1 MSAINRLHKTIIYLL
16 IICFV
21 CVFVGSIDVVRSQN
35 IGLLNNTNLSLLTG
49 FTICLLCFLLVWK
62 IYRLLDALSEKGCFW
77 FSIIVLIF
85 IAGIFTV
92 VSFSARVTQFSDAFD
107 VIDTAFYL
115 RKHVEATEELP
126 YIQFVESFG
135 NNYPVIL
142 FESFLIKILEFL
154 GFHDIEI
161 VLMHLNIIVLMAAIV
176 LTWLIVK
183 ETRGIKAAAK
193 TAVLCLL
200 NPYLYLIVNWT
211 YSMTYS
217 LPIMMGIL
225 YIALRLK
232 KVKTTAG
239 GVALA
244 ITDGLLIGGG
254 FLIRPTTVFP
264 LIAAGIVWFPS
275 FFRNIRKKLN
285 RKRIIQ
291 ILCIVFAAV
300 LVIALVN
307 NQVDRRFGRIK
318 PRNLPLSFWTLL
330 GSHDDGIWNGADF
343 SAVRKV
349 RDSEDI
355 AKYALDQT
363 VSNYRRQG
371 ADGTL
376 NLWYRKLVKAWADG
390 GFFYRAPAVSEGN
403 SLSEY
408 FLGNGARNQLTKIYC
423 QAFRLFMIMGFLVA
437 CGIALMRRNLP
448 EIVLIMIITIFGC
461 VAFHTIWETNTRYD
475 IPFVLPMLVAV
486 GYGIPSLQGIT
497 DRKISLSRSQ
507 KRAMGIVLMG
517 FLVIVC
523 SNLNTILKEKTTLN
537 FYRIFSSE
545 HNRVCAEIKPG
556 DFQEL
561 TQDFYTDKPFNSLYF
576 RAAIREQK
584 TKEESSGYILYIL
597 NDEGKELRKQEIFPD
612 QIGKTGVTVSFD
624 TISGYSHYQIRLIKK
639 EPEKE
644 SILLYTQYTY
654 GEDSYRGTLTVD
666 DSEPY
671 PNDVYMDVFETQE
684 TTVFSDKVRIAAV
697 ISILMAGAYIAFV
710 PVRNKRKL
718 VPNNVI

>member
-142 FESFLIKILEFL
+142 FESFMIKILAWM
-154 GFHDIEI
+154 GFQDIGI
-161 VLMHLNIIVLMAAIV
+161 VLTHLNIIVLVVAIV

-183 ETRGIKAAAK
+183 ETRGVKAAAK

-244 ITDGLLIGGG
+244 LTEGLLIGGG
-254 FLIRPTTVFP
+254 FLIRPTTVFL

-275 FFRNIRKKLN
+275 LFSNIRKKLN
-285 RKRIIQ
+285 RRRIIQ

-307 NQVDRRFGRIK
+307 IQVDRRFGRIK

-343 SAVRKV
+343 SAVRKAQ
-349 RDSEDI
+349 DSEDI

-371 ADGTL
+371 VDGTL
-376 NLWYRKLVKAWADG
+376 NLWYRKLVNTWADG
-390 GFFYRAPAVSEGN
+390 GFFYREPAVSEGN

-423 QAFRLFMIMGFLVA
+423 QAFRLFMIMGFLLA
-437 CGIALMRRNLP
+437 CSIALVRKNIP
-448 EIVLIMIITIFGC
+448 EIVLIMMITVFGGI
-461 VAFHTIWETNTRYD
+461 AFHMIWETNPRYD
-475 IPFVLPMLVAV
+475 IPFILPALVVV
-486 GYGIPSLQGIT
+486 GYGITFTQTYVNEKRIMGT
-497 DRKISLSRSQ
+497 AQ
-507 KRAMGIVLMG
+507 KRTIWIVMMG
-517 FLVIVC
+517 FLIVAC
-523 SNLNTILKEKTTLN
+523 SSLSVTLKEETILN
-537 FYRIFSSE
+537 CYRIYSSA
-545 HNRVCAEIKPG
+545 NTRVCAVVEPE
-556 DFQEL
+556 DFMEL
-561 TQDFYTDKPFNSLYF
+561 DQDFYAEQPFNTLF
-576 RAAIREQK
+576 FMAALPSQK
-584 TKEESSGYILYIL
+584 TREDCSCYELTILDDAGQTLIRLQMRPEQLGGSGH
-597 NDEGKELRKQEIFPD
+597 K
-612 QIGKTGVTVSFD
+612 VSFD
-624 TISGYSHYQIRLIKK
+624 NISGYKHYHVKLKK
-639 EPEKE
+639 TEPEKD
-644 SILLYTQYTY
+644 SILFYTQYAY
-654 GEDSYRGTLTVD
+654 GMDLYRGHLVID
-666 DSEPY
+666 DDKSY
-671 PNDVYMDVFETQE
+671 PSDLMMDVYETQQ
-684 TTVFSDKVRIAAV
+684 TSIYSNRMRIVV
-697 ISILMAGAYIAFV
+697 ISIIVLSAMFAVFF
-710 PVRNKRKL
+710 PVRRKGAL
-718 VPNNVI
+718 SGNSKL

>member
-671 PNDVYMDVFETQE
+671 PNDVYMVLFETQE

>member
-1 MSAINRLHKTIIYLL
+1 MSAITRLHKTIICLL

-21 CVFVGSIDVVRSQN
+21 CVFVGSIDIVRSLS
-35 IGLLNNTNLSLLTG
+35 IGTRNNTNLSLLIG
-49 FTICLLCFLLVWK
+49 FAICLLCFLLVWK
-62 IYRLLDALSEKGCFW
+62 SFRLLDALNEKGCFW
-77 FSIIVLIF
+77 FSIIILTF

-92 VSFSARVTQFSDAFD
+92 VSFSARVTQFLDSFD
-107 VIDTAFYL
+107 VMDTAFYL

-142 FESFLIKILEFL
+142 LESFMIKILAWM
-154 GFHDIEI
+154 GFQDIGI
-161 VLMHLNIIVLMAAIV
+161 VLTRLNIVVLMAAIV
-176 LTWLIVK
+176 LAWLIVK
-183 ETRGIKAAAK
+183 ETRGVKAAAK

-225 YIALRLK
+225 YITLRLK
-232 KVKTTAG
+232 KVKTTVG
-239 GVALA
+239 GITLAL
-244 ITDGLLIGGG
+244 TDGLLIGGG

-275 FFRNIRKKLN
+275 LFRNIRKKLN
-285 RKRIIQ
+285 RRRIIQ
-291 ILCIVFAAV
+291 LLCIVFAAV

-307 NQVDRRFGRIK
+307 IQVERRFGRIR

-330 GSHDDGIWNGADF
+330 GSHDDGIWNYADF
-343 SAVRKV
+343 DAVRMAKE
-349 RDSEDI
+349 SEDI

-363 VSNYRRQG
+363 VNNYRQQG
-371 ADGTL
+371 IDGTL

-390 GFFYRAPAVSEGN
+390 GFFYRSPAVSEGN

-408 FLGNGARNQLTKIYC
+408 FLENGARNQLTKIYC
-423 QAFRLFMIMGFLVA
+423 QAFRLFMIMGFLLA
-437 CGIALMRRNLP
+437 CGITMMRRKLP

-486 GYGIPSLQGIT
+486 GYGISSLQGIT
-497 DRKISLSRSQ
+497 DRKIGLSRSQ

-517 FLVIVC
+517 FLVVVC
-523 SNLNTILKEKTTLN
+523 SNLNTVLKEKATLN
-537 FYRIFSSE
+537 FYRVFSSG

-556 DFQEL
+556 DYQEL
-561 TQDFYTDKPFNSLYF
+561 TQNFYTDKPFNSLYF
-576 RAAIREQK
+576 RAANREQK
-584 TKEESSGYILYIL
+584 TKEESSGYILYIF
-597 NDEGKELRKQEIFPD
+597 NDEGKELCKKEINPD
-612 QIGKTGVTVSFD
+612 QIGNTGVTVSFD
-624 TISGYSHYQIRLIKK
+624 TISGYSHYQIKFVKK

-654 GEDSYRGTLTVD
+654 GEDSYKGMLTVD
-666 DSEPY
+666 GSEPY
-671 PNDVYMDVFETQE
+671 SNDILMDVFEAQE
-684 TTVFSDKVRIAAV
+684 TTVFSDRARTLV
-697 ISILMAGAYIAFV
+697 ITLIMALGLIVAFV
-710 PVRNKRKL
+710 KNASYVR
-718 VPNNVI
+718 